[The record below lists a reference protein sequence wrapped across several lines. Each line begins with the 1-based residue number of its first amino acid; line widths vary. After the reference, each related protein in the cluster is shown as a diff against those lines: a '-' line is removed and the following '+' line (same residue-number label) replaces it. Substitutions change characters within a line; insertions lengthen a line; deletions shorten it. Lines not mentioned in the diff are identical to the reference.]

1 MSRSSARRGQ
11 VEPTAALVAVLAVG
25 AGLSLYA
32 GAVEDAPLNDDRDVA
47 PVALDSVRDAASTA
61 GVLDPGE
68 LAGAVRRETPRGYRL
83 NATLAAGGRRWTA
96 GPPRPASGTDR
107 ASVRTSVGLGP
118 GRVRPGQL
126 RVVVW

>member
-1 MSRSSARRGQ
+1 MSRSSARRAQ

-32 GAVEDAPLNDDRDVA
+32 GVLGDVSGLEEAGVA
-47 PVALDSVRDAASTA
+47 PTAVDSIRDAASTA
-61 GVLDPGE
+61 GVLAPGR
-68 LAGAVRRETPRGYRL
+68 LPDAVRRATPRGRRL

-96 GPPRPASGTDR
+96 GPPRPDADDR
-107 ASVRTSVGLGP
+107 ATVRTSVRLSP
-118 GRVRPGQL
+118 GRVRPGEL